1 MHSEH
6 VAMFTPNAR
15 NVYILWEESEV
26 KEPYAATVSFFF
38 FFFPQISFFPNVM
51 FAGGRNEK

>member
-15 NVYILWEESEV
+15 NVYILWKESEV
-26 KEPYAATVSFFF
+26 KEPYAAIVSF